1 MIDTSVLLIFKN
13 SFVLSIPL
21 MLASMGGLVSERS
34 GVVNIALEG
43 MMLVTAFI
51 TALVGV
57 AFESVILGLTAGF
70 ASGIALG
77 LLHALLTQRYRMDHI
92 ISGMAI
98 NAIALGGTNF
108 LDKKFTDVS
117 RVGDVPS
124 LPLSF
129 YGLMAVLIPIL
140 FTIYLRF
147 FRGGL
152 HLLAVGNHPG
162 KSRQMGLR
170 PVRVRFWALIVSGL
184 FCGLAGGMLIA
195 NTGRFSDNMTAG
207 RGFIALAAVILGSW
221 RPIPVAL
228 ACLIFGFFDALQL
241 QLQGTP
247 VFGIS
252 MPSQFWLSLPYLVTV
267 IALAGFLGKNRGPAG
282 VGKP

>member
-152 HLLAVGNHPG
+152 HLLAVEEH
-162 KSRQMGLR
+162 Q
-170 PVRVRFWALIVSGL
+170 
-184 FCGLAGGMLIA
+184 
-195 NTGRFSDNMTAG
+195 
-207 RGFIALAAVILGSW
+207 
-221 RPIPVAL
+221 
-228 ACLIFGFFDALQL
+228 
-241 QLQGTP
+241 
-247 VFGIS
+247 
-252 MPSQFWLSLPYLVTV
+252 
-267 IALAGFLGKNRGPAG
+267 KNQ
-282 VGKP
+282 K

>member
-1 MIDTSVLLIFKN
+1 MIDLSLFLIFKN

-21 MLASMGGLVSERS
+21 IFAAMGGLASERS

-43 MMLVTAFI
+43 MMLVAAFVTAFVSVASNSI
-51 TALVGV
+51 PIGLFAGLLSGV
-57 AFESVILGLTAGF
+57 V
-70 ASGIALG
+70 LG
-77 LLHALLTQRYRMDHI
+77 LLHALLTQKYRMDHI

-124 LPLSF
+124 LPVF
-129 YGLMAVLIPIL
+129 FFGVVAVIIPIL
-140 FTIYLRF
+140 FWVYLKF

-162 KSRQMGLR
+162 KARQTGLQ
-170 PVRVRFWALIVSGL
+170 PVRTRFLALMVSGV
-184 FCGLAGGMLIA
+184 FCGIGGSMLVA

-207 RGFIALAAVILGSW
+207 RGFIALAAVILGCW
-221 RPIPVAL
+221 RPIPAAL
-228 ACLIFGFFDALQL
+228 ACLIFGFFEALQL
-241 QLQGTP
+241 QLQGTK
-247 VFGIS
+247 VFGL
-252 MPSQFWLSLPYLVTV
+252 MLPSQLWLSLPYIVTIV
-267 IALAGFLGKNRGPAG
+267 ALAGFLGRNNAPAG